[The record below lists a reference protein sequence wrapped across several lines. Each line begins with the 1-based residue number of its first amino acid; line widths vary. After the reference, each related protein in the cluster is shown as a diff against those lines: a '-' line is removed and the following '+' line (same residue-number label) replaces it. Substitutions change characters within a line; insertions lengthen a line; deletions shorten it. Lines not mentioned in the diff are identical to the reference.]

1 MHFNLPDQLALEVA
15 SYDETRKKL
24 AATMAAQNPKTRKQ
38 SFSSGRPS
46 NMFPSHI
53 IKDSDW
59 EEAVLHINKQKAPE
73 KVRLFT
79 KPVFGKESEPIA
91 IVYYNK
97 QLWVAAWFPKTAD
110 DTYIYGLTIAYR
122 DTAAGRKACG
132 DSYINNSRKLG
143 DYMYNQRGD
152 ESDML
157 PRIKDGRAYWYRK
170 TILFTKEL
178 IQSGYTNDYWKAPN
192 RSTHYLRSWGAT
204 SDIYRHVVKWENQL
218 RQIIP
223 QFKGGNDDT
232 FFSRLDPNNCT
243 LESIMSKYWSRPRW
257 MNHNDSYVH
266 DVDHIIGQIRKWL
279 RQDYYQDLLSAKWF
293 RSLILNAMKE
303 VEVIHENETAQN
315 IYDREAVKRPFGII
329 YQFLS
334 SVLEIK
340 PIYRDI
346 DLNLLH
352 SRYDWLSKCDL
363 PGYHS
368 ETGYNWMRDN
378 LPVESFLNML
388 YQKYKQA
395 TEERERREK
404 SGGYFTGVDDSTGN
418 YHVYMHEWRD
428 TYQML
433 TQCITANRI
442 DNLKPKRWRMTEW
455 HDHLMAETWKI
466 NHPKIDLPQKLF
478 PQPIKVEQCND
489 GVNTKYAFFQPIDTH
504 QLAAWG
510 RAAHNCVG
518 NCTTYADGVKKMKH
532 LIVLTMIDNAPRYTI
547 QLKVDNGVLTV
558 AQIGDVSN
566 KRLDYDERDKVED
579 AFKTALTLREEQL
592 S

>member
-1 MHFNLPDQLALEVA
+1 M
-15 SYDETRKKL
+15 
-24 AATMAAQNPKTRKQ
+24 PKTRKRQ

-59 EEAVLHINKQKAPE
+59 EQAVEHINKEKAPD
-73 KVRLFT
+73 KVKLFS
-79 KPVFGKESEPIA
+79 KPVFGKDPEPIA
-91 IVYYNK
+91 VVYYNK
-97 QLWVAAWFPKTAD
+97 QLWVAVWFPKTAD

-122 DTAAGRKACG
+122 DTVAGRKACSDG
-132 DSYINNSRKLG
+132 YIANSRKLG
-143 DYMYNQRGD
+143 DSMYDQRGD
-152 ESDML
+152 ESNML
-157 PRIKDGRAYWYRK
+157 PRVKDGRTYWYRK

-178 IQSGYTNDYWKAPN
+178 IQSGYTGNYWRAPN
-192 RSTHYLRSWGAT
+192 RTTHYLRSWGAT
-204 SDIYRHVVKWENQL
+204 SNIYRHVAMWENQL

-243 LESIMSKYWSRPRW
+243 LESIMSNYWSRPRW
-257 MNHNDSYVH
+257 MNSNNVYVH
-266 DVDHIIGQIRKWL
+266 DVDHIINQIRKWL
-279 RQDYYQDLLSAKWF
+279 PQDYYQDLLSAKWF

-315 IYDREAVKRPFGII
+315 IYDREALRKSYAII

-334 SVLEIK
+334 SVTEIK

-352 SRYDWLSKCDL
+352 SRYDWLSKCNL

-368 ETGYNWMRDN
+368 DSGYNWMRDN

-388 YQKYKQA
+388 YQKYKQEI
-395 TEERERREK
+395 EERERREK
-404 SGGYFTGVDDSTGN
+404 SGGYFGSVDDATGN

-433 TQCITANRI
+433 TQCIVAGRT
-442 DNLKPKRWRMTEW
+442 DNIKPRRWRMTEW

-466 NHPKIDLPQKLF
+466 SNANVDLPQKLF

-489 GVNTKYAFFQPIDTH
+489 GENVKYSFFQPHDTH

-510 RAAHNCVG
+510 RAVRNCVG
-518 NCTTYADGVKKMKH
+518 SGHGYADGVKKMKH
-532 LIVLTMIDNAPRYTI
+532 LIILTMINNAPRYTI
-547 QLKVDNGVLTV
+547 QLTVNNGVMTV
-558 AQIGDVSN
+558 NQIADISN
-566 KRLDYDERDKVED
+566 RRLSPVEHDNVQD